1 MSFATFQTV
10 SLGNIR
16 LHLCPSDKFK
26 TTTLSAFITNPLQA
40 ETVTKNAL
48 LPNVL
53 VRGTNTYQTTVALR
67 QKLNELYGAG
77 SFGDVFKRGERQV
90 IQFGMDLANET
101 YLQNAPSLLEEGIQ
115 LFCEIILDPFVEN
128 NQFYTSFVEAEKK
141 NLKQKIDSLQDDK
154 IRYAAER
161 CVQTMCEGEPYSL
174 FNYGNANDIQ
184 AIDAKSLYSYYREV
198 LEKAPIDLYCVGDV
212 EVEEVTN
219 LFAKYFDS
227 KMQNAVREEVPFA
240 AVSHKVDKV
249 KMVVDRLDVNQG
261 KLNMGCRTQIS
272 IRDEKYPALM
282 MYNGI
287 LGGFAHSKLFMN
299 VREKESLAYY
309 CSSGIESHKGL
320 LFIQSGIEEQNLDR
334 AVDIIKQQLTAMRNG
349 EISDQELEQ
358 TKATLSNQL
367 REGQDRAFELI
378 GFHFQ
383 SVLSGKPRS
392 LEDLLQKINAIT
404 KEDVQEVAQL
414 VELDTIYSLRGQE
427 GEKQ

>member
-16 LHLCPSDKFK
+16 LHICPSDKFK
-26 TTTLSAFITNPLQA
+26 TTTFSAFITNALRTD
-40 ETVTKNAL
+40 TVTQNAL

-53 VRGTNTYQTTVALR
+53 SRGTSSYPTTVALR

-101 YLQNAPSLLEEGIQ
+101 YLQDAPSLMEDGIR
-115 LFCEIILDPFVEN
+115 LFCEMILNPFTEN
-128 NQFYTSFVEAEKK
+128 NQFRPAYVEAEKK
-141 NLKQKIDSLQDDK
+141 NLKQRIDSLQDDK

-161 CVQTMCEGEPYSL
+161 CVQTMCEGEAYSL
-174 FNYGNANDIQ
+174 YTYGNASDIG
-184 AIDAKSLYSYYREV
+184 AIDAKSLYSYYQNV
-198 LEKAPIDLYCVGDV
+198 LESSPIDLYCVGDV
-212 EVEEVTN
+212 NADEVQT
-219 LFAKYFDS
+219 LFAKHFDG
-227 KMQNAVREEVPFA
+227 KIQQAQRPEIPFA
-240 AVSHKVDKV
+240 DVAHHVDKV
-249 KMVVDRLDVNQG
+249 KMAVDRLDVNQG

-272 IRDEKYPALM
+272 IRDDAYPALL

-309 CSSGIESHKGL
+309 CSSSIESHKGL
-320 LFIQSGIEEQNLDR
+320 LFIQSGIEEKNLER
-334 AVDIIKQQLTAMRNG
+334 AIDIIKEQLIAMKNA
-349 EISDQELEQ
+349 EITDRELEQ
-358 TKATLSNQL
+358 TRATLSNQL

-383 SVLSGKPRS
+383 SVLSGKQRT
-392 LEDLLQKINAIT
+392 LEDLLQKINAVT
-404 KEDVQEVAQL
+404 KEDIKQVAEKI
-414 VELDTIYSLRGQE
+414 ELDTIYCLRGQE
-427 GEKQ
+427 GEK

>member
-16 LHLCPSDKFK
+16 LHICPSDKFK
-26 TTTLSAFITNPLQA
+26 TTTFSAFITNSLQSDS
-40 ETVTKNAL
+40 VTKNAL

-53 VRGTNTYQTTVALR
+53 SRGTRSYPTTVALR
-67 QKLNELYGAG
+67 QKFNELYGAG

-101 YLQNAPSLLEEGIQ
+101 YLQDAPSLLEEGIR
-115 LFCEIILDPFVEN
+115 LFCEIILDPFAEN
-128 NQFYTSFVEAEKK
+128 NQFHPAFVEAEKK
-141 NLKQKIDSLQDDK
+141 NLKQRIDSLQDDK

-174 FNYGNANDIQ
+174 YTYGNAEDIA
-184 AIDAKSLYSYYREV
+184 AIDAKSLYDHYHEILDRS
-198 LEKAPIDLYCVGDV
+198 PIDLYCVGDV
-212 EVEEVTN
+212 DSEEVKT
-219 LFAKYFDS
+219 LFAKYFDD
-227 KMQNAVREEVPFA
+227 KMQKATRAEVPFA
-240 AVSHKVDKV
+240 TVSHHVDKV
-249 KMVVDRLDVNQG
+249 KMAVDRLDVNQG

-272 IRDEKYPALM
+272 IRDEAYPALL

-309 CSSGIESHKGL
+309 CSSSIESHKGL
-320 LFIQSGIEEQNLDR
+320 LFIQSGIEEKNLER
-334 AVDIIKQQLTAMRNG
+334 AIEIIKEQLTVMKNG
-349 EISDQELEQ
+349 EITDRELEQ

-383 SVLSGKPRS
+383 SVLSGKSRT
-392 LEDLLQKINAIT
+392 LEELLQKIDAIT
-404 KEDVQEVAQL
+404 KEDIKKVAEQ
-414 VELDTIYSLRGQE
+414 VELDTIYSLRGKE
-427 GEKQ
+427 REKQ

>member
-53 VRGTNTYQTTVALR
+53 VRGTNTYQTTVSLR

-115 LFCEIILDPFVEN
+115 LFCEMILDPFVEN

-174 FNYGNANDIQ
+174 LNYGNANDIQ
-184 AIDAKSLYSYYREV
+184 AIYAKSLYNYYQEV

-212 EVEEVTN
+212 KVEEVTN

-334 AVDIIKQQLTAMRNG
+334 AIDIIKQQLTAMSNG

>member
-10 SLGNIR
+10 TLGSIR
-16 LHLCPSDKFK
+16 LHICPSDKFK
-26 TTTLSAFITNPLQA
+26 TTTFSAFITTALQSD
-40 ETVTKNAL
+40 TVTQNAL

-53 VRGTNTYQTTVALR
+53 TRGTSSYPTTVALR

-101 YLQNAPSLLEEGIQ
+101 YLQGASSLMEEGVR
-115 LFCEIILDPFVEN
+115 LFCEMILDPFAEN
-128 NQFYTSFVEAEKK
+128 NQFQLAFVEAEKK
-141 NLKQKIDSLQDDK
+141 NLKQRIESLQDDK

-174 FNYGNANDIQ
+174 YTYGNADDIG
-184 AIDAKSLYSYYREV
+184 AIDAKSLYSYYQQV
-198 LEKAPIDLYCVGDV
+198 LDHSPIDLYCVGDV
-212 EVEEVTN
+212 NEEEVRA
-219 LFAKYFDS
+219 LFAKYFDDKFQKATRS
-227 KMQNAVREEVPFA
+227 EIPFA
-240 AVSHKVDKV
+240 GGTHHVDKV
-249 KMVVDRLDVNQG
+249 KMAVDRLDVNQG

-272 IRDEKYPALM
+272 IRDDAYPALL

-309 CSSGIESHKGL
+309 CSSSMESHKGL
-320 LFIQSGIEEQNLDR
+320 LFIQSGIEEKNLDR
-334 AVDIIKQQLTAMRNG
+334 AIEIIKEQLAAMKNG
-349 EISDQELEQ
+349 EITDRELEQ

-383 SVLSGKPRS
+383 SVLSGKHRT
-392 LEDLLQKINAIT
+392 LEDLLQQINAIT
-404 KEDVQEVAQL
+404 IEDIKRVAAK
-414 VELDTIYSLRGQE
+414 VELDTIYCLRGQE